1 MNQVLTSKILINSAI
16 FEKKKKKKLL
26 ARQAEGFAQD
36 AANFMSL
43 L

>member
-16 FEKKKKKKLL
+16 FEKKKKMLL